1 MDTPLH
7 SPDEGER
14 PSAVPATKPI
24 RSSQII
30 GFKRFFK
37 ALAHVLYGLIAII
50 LVATAGLWWWSGTD
64 SSLAQAVRLG
74 QTCCGQSLQA
84 LTIEQASGSLRSGGN
99 IGRAVWQQD
108 GLMVEARGITLAWQ
122 PWALLDGTLQ
132 LDRLAFDSVHIN
144 DQRPPAPI
152 PAAGPP
158 ETLRLPLRV
167 SLDRFSIGTLGWSG
181 PAEKVALSARDVA
194 GRYDFDGTRHA
205 LRLTRAQVAS
215 GQYSGSATLTADS
228 PLTLR
233 ADLKGALSVAIPTAI
248 PTASPAS
255 NPKTNGDKNQQ
266 AKPPAPAPLAL
277 TFDATAT
284 GALRALQVNAALQL
298 ATGTDPLGQ
307 PRQPRAKL
315 VATVTPWAA
324 QPFSGLD
331 ADFQDLDIAAFLA
344 TAPHTLLTGRAT
356 VQPLQSRPGSAPAVQ
371 AGDVQAQLQLTNGL
385 AGPLDQQRL
394 PLEKLDA
401 TGQWQHG
408 RGMLQTLKALGA
420 GGELVASGE
429 WTHTSTAAAGAASAN
444 VSGQSK
450 TSVPPPAPTQS
461 WKLQA
466 TLKNINPAKLHSQ
479 LAALPLDG
487 QAAVQSQGQAIG
499 FDASVAAAKAS
510 TPSSSQAQATR
521 PDDLL
526 RQLRQ
531 LRLQSAQATGSW
543 LNAPQGATLVLS
555 ALRVRSDD
563 AELSGQLQ
571 AQLDVN
577 NVARSG
583 AGKLQFT
590 APGVDARL
598 DGDISQTSGAGGV
611 SINGKDA
618 AKALRW
624 LQKIPAMPVQL
635 QNATAVGSAAFTARW
650 QGGWQDPSLQAQLAV
665 PSLDWRMT
673 SGDTATATTT
683 TPSTS
688 TSAPLASN
696 APTLKLRGA
705 QATLSGRLS
714 QAQVSAQGQLES
726 GEQRFALQLVMDA
739 GRKNVSSSSAPS
751 WQGVLKQLK
760 LSAQDPALGN
770 GAWQLATSSPVT
782 FKWTP
787 ATTPSNATASTAGK
801 AKLSVEG
808 GIESKVESGLFE
820 TSAGQAV
827 LTSPAAAIAPTAI
840 TNLSSASALAQTA
853 PATALLTWQPVRWQP
868 GAFTTAGKLTGLP
881 MAWLTVL
888 AGPQMAS
895 MGLSGNLVFDA
906 DWDARLTDTLSLKA
920 SLARSSGD
928 ITLQPEAAQ
937 VGAARIAAGIKQAR
951 LSLESIGDAVTLALR
966 WDSERAGSAE
976 GQLKTSLKR
985 ATGADQSAGDM
996 ALGGWLWPLN
1006 APLAGQLR
1014 AQLPRVGVWS
1024 ALAPPGWRVRG
1035 SLAANINIAG
1045 TRAAPQLAGDLQA
1058 NDLALRSVV
1067 DGIEFGGGRLR
1078 AQLDGTRMLIQEF
1091 TLQGAGPKGAGG
1103 TLAAQGEAR
1112 WQDGQP
1118 QVVMT
1123 ARLERLRAS
1132 IRTDRQITLSG
1143 NLQAS
1148 LQGQLSQ
1155 FGGTLRVD
1163 QARIVLPEESTPT
1176 LGDDV
1181 VVRGPAGSTRGSVP
1195 EVKVSRVQVA
1205 PIKQSRPLLRL
1216 NVALDMGEDFRVQGK
1231 GIDTL
1236 VRGTLSLSGES
1247 LTEPRLVGT
1256 LNTFGGQYKAYGQR
1270 LDVERGLLRFTGS
1283 VDNPTLDILA
1293 IRPNLS
1299 QRVGV
1304 QILGTALLPRVRLY
1318 AEPELPDA
1326 EKLSWLVLGQ
1336 PLGAG
1341 GGQAALLQQAALAL
1355 FGNKAGGMS
1364 GGLAASLGLD
1374 DLSFRGASSNAD
1386 GTTNQSAVTLG
1397 KRFSRN
1403 FYASYERTVSGALG
1417 TLYIFYDLSKRFTIR
1432 AQAGQQSAV
1441 DLIFTVPYD

>member
-1 MDTPLH
+1 MPAAKRA
-7 SPDEGER
+7 R
-14 PSAVPATKPI
+14 PS
-24 RSSQII
+24 R
-30 GFKRFFK
+30 FKQGFK
-37 ALAHVLYGLIAII
+37 ALAYVLSGLSAIFFIAI
-50 LVATAGLWWWSGTD
+50 AALWWWAGTD
-64 SSLAQAVRLG
+64 ASLAQAVRLG
-74 QTCCGQSLQA
+74 QTCCGQPLQG
-84 LTIEQASGSLRSGGN
+84 LTLEQVSGSLRSGGS
-99 IGRAVWQQD
+99 IGHVVWQQD
-108 GLMVEARGITLAWQ
+108 GLTVKAHGISLAWQ
-122 PWALLDGTLQ
+122 VWALLDGRLQ
-132 LDRLAFDSVHIN
+132 LDHLTVDSVQIT
-144 DQRPPAPI
+144 DQRPPAAA
-152 PAAGPP
+152 PALGPP
-158 ETLRLPLRV
+158 DTLRLPLEI
-167 SLDRFSIGTLGWSG
+167 SLDRFSIGMLGWAG
-181 PAEKVALSARDVA
+181 PAGGAALSAGTVA

-205 LRLTRAQVAS
+205 LQLTGAQVAS

-228 PLTLR
+228 PLTLK
-233 ADLKGALSVAIPTAI
+233 ASLKGALRVVIPA
-248 PTASPAS
+248 ASS
-255 NPKTNGDKNQQ
+255 NAGKQ
-266 AKPPAPAPLAL
+266 AALPAPLAL
-277 TFDATAT
+277 TFEAAVA
-284 GALRALQVNAALQL
+284 GALRTLQVNAALQL
-298 ATGTDPLGQ
+298 ATGTDQ

-315 VATVTPWAA
+315 VATITPWAA
-324 QPFSGLD
+324 QPFSNLD
-331 ADFQDLDIAAFLA
+331 ADFKDLDIAAFLA
-344 TAPHTLLTGRAT
+344 AAPHTLLTGRAS
-356 VQPLQSRPGSAPAVQ
+356 VQPIQGTAAGALTAQ

-385 AGPLDQQRL
+385 AGSLDQQRL

-401 TGQWQHG
+401 TGQWQQG

-420 GGELVASGE
+420 GGELVASGQ
-429 WTHTSTAAAGAASAN
+429 WAKTGAAAADVASA
-444 VSGQSK
+444 SAPSK
-450 TSVPPPAPTQS
+450 VPATAQAHTQGS
-461 WKLQA
+461 QGWKLQA

-487 QAAVQSQGQAIG
+487 QAAVQSQGEAIG
-499 FDASVAAAKAS
+499 FDASVAAAKAR
-510 TPSSSQAQATR
+510 TPSSGTSGTAVTA
-521 PDDLL
+521 PFNDLR
-526 RQLRQ
+526 RQLLQ
-531 LRLQSAQATGSW
+531 LRLQSASATGNWRS
-543 LNAPQGATLVLS
+543 AADGATLVLS

-563 AELSGQLQ
+563 AELGGQLQ
-571 AQLDVN
+571 AQFDPLNAV
-577 NVARSG
+577 RSAQG
-583 AGKLQFT
+583 RLQFT
-590 APGVDARL
+590 APGVDAGV
-598 DGDISQTSGAGGV
+598 DGEISQTSGAGEV

-624 LQKIPAMPVQL
+624 LQKIPGIPMQL
-635 QNATAVGSAAFTARW
+635 QSATATGSAFLTSRW
-650 QGGWQDPSLQAQLAV
+650 QGGWQDPNLQAQLAM
-665 PSLDWRMT
+665 PALDWRMAP
-673 SGDTATATTT
+673 GVAATPVATP
-683 TPSTS
+683 TPTPTPTPGSTS
-688 TSAPLASN
+688 TPPASN
-696 APTLKLRGA
+696 APALKFRA
-705 QATLSGRLS
+705 VQATLSGRLS
-714 QAQVSAQGQLES
+714 QAQISAQGRLES
-726 GEQRFALQLVMDA
+726 GEQRFAMQLAIDA
-739 GRKNVSSSSAPS
+739 GRKNASVPSLPS

-760 LSAQDPALGN
+760 LSAEDPALGN
-770 GAWQLATSSPVT
+770 AAWQLAIRSPVT
-782 FKWTP
+782 LKWTP
-787 ATTPSNATASTAGK
+787 ANAPESVKNPTAGK
-801 AKLSVEG
+801 TKNS
-808 GIESKVESGLFE
+808 VESGLLE
-820 TSAGQAV
+820 TSAGEAV
-827 LTSPAAAIAPTAI
+827 LTSPAITISPTAI
-840 TNLSSASALAQTA
+840 TTTSLIAPSTQTLSQAGAS
-853 PATALLTWQPVRWQP
+853 TALLSWQPVRWRA
-868 GAFTTAGKLTGLP
+868 GEFTTAGKLTGLP
-881 MAWLTVL
+881 MAWLTLL

-895 MGLSGNLVFDA
+895 MGLSGNLVLDA

-928 ITLQPEAAQ
+928 ITLQAEAAQ

-976 GQLKTSLKR
+976 GQIKTSLKR
-985 ATGADQSAGDM
+985 ATGVEQSAGDI

-1014 AQLPRVGVWS
+1014 AQLPRIGVWS

-1035 SLAANINIAG
+1035 SLGANIDITG

-1058 NDLALRSVV
+1058 SDLALRSVV
-1067 DGIEFGGGRLR
+1067 DGVEFGSGRLR

-1091 TLQGAGPKGAGG
+1091 TLQGAGSKGAGG
-1103 TLAAQGEAR
+1103 TLTAQGEAR

-1118 QVVMT
+1118 QVAMT

-1195 EVKVSRVQVA
+1195 GVKVSRVQVA
-1205 PIKQSRPLLRL
+1205 PAKQTRPLLRL

-1270 LDVERGLLRFTGS
+1270 LDVDRGLLRFTGV

-1293 IRPNLS
+1293 IRPNS
-1299 QRVGV
+1299 IQTGQRVGV

-1318 AEPELPDA
+1318 SEPELPDA

-1336 PLGAG
+1336 PSSAG
-1341 GGQAALLQQAALAL
+1341 GGEAALLQQAALAL

-1374 DLSFRGASSNAD
+1374 DLSFRGASTNAD
-1386 GTTNQSAVTLG
+1386 GTASQSAVTLG

-1403 FYASYERTVSGALG
+1403 FYASYERTVSSALG

-1441 DLIFTVPYD
+1441 DLIFTMPYD

>member
-1 MDTPLH
+1 MGTPLPG
-7 SPDEGER
+7 SDESEGEGAR
-14 PSAVPATKPI
+14 EGTGPPAVPATKHI
-24 RSSQII
+24 R
-30 GFKRFFK
+30 FKRSFK

-50 LVATAGLWWWSGTD
+50 LIAIAGFWWWAGTD

-74 QTCCGQSLQA
+74 QTCCGQILQA
-84 LTIEQASGSLRSGGN
+84 LTIEQASGSLRSGGT
-99 IGRAVWQQD
+99 IERAVWQQD
-108 GLMVEARGITLAWQ
+108 GLTVEARGISLAWQ

-132 LDRLAFDSVHIN
+132 LDRLAFDSVQIN
-144 DQRPPAPI
+144 DQRPPALT

-158 ETLRLPLRV
+158 ETLHLPLRV
-167 SLDRFSIGTLGWSG
+167 SLAQFSIGTLGWSG
-181 PAEKVALSARDVA
+181 PAEKAVLSARDVA
-194 GRYDFDGTRHA
+194 GRYDFDGSRHA
-205 LRLTRAQVAS
+205 LQMTHAQVAS

-228 PLTLR
+228 PLTLK
-233 ADLKGALSVAIPTAI
+233 ASLKGALRVAIPPAI
-248 PTASPAS
+248 S
-255 NPKTNGDKNQQ
+255 NAGKQ
-266 AKPPAPAPLAL
+266 AAPPAPLAL
-277 TFDATAT
+277 TFEATAA
-284 GALRALQVNAALQL
+284 GALRTLQVNAALQL
-298 ATGTDPLGQ
+298 ASRPDPLGQ

-324 QPFSGLD
+324 QPFSSLD
-331 ADFQDLDIAAFLA
+331 ADFKDLDIAAFLA
-344 TAPHTLLTGRAT
+344 AAPHTLLTGRAS
-356 VQPLQSRPGSAPAVQ
+356 VQPLQGTAAGALTAQV
-371 AGDVQAQLQLTNGL
+371 GDVQAQLQLTNGL

-394 PLEKLDA
+394 PLEKLNA

-408 RGMLQTLKALGA
+408 IGMLQTLKALGA

-429 WTHTSTAAAGAASAN
+429 WTKTGAAAANAASA
-444 VSGQSK
+444 SAPSK
-450 TSVPPPAPTQS
+450 VPATAPAQG

-466 TLKNINPAKLHSQ
+466 TLENINPAKLHSQ

-487 QAAVQSQGQAIG
+487 QATVQSQGEAIG
-499 FDASVAAAKAS
+499 FDASVAAAKTRTLAR
-510 TPSSSQAQATR
+510 TPSSGTAVTAPS
-521 PDDLL
+521 DDLS

-531 LRLQSAQATGSW
+531 LRLQSASATGNWRS
-543 LNAPQGATLVLS
+543 AADGAALVLS

-563 AELSGQLQ
+563 AEIAGQLQ
-571 AQLDVN
+571 AQFDPRNTV
-577 NVARSG
+577 RS
-583 AGKLQFT
+583 AQGKLQLM
-590 APGVDARL
+590 APGVDARV
-598 DGDISQTSGAGGV
+598 DGEISQTSGAGEV

-624 LQKIPAMPVQL
+624 LQKMPGMPVQL
-635 QNATAVGSAAFTARW
+635 QSATATGSVVLTSRW
-650 QGGWQDPSLQAQLAV
+650 QGGWQDPNLQAQLV
-665 PSLDWRMT
+665 MPSLEWRMAP
-673 SGDTATATTT
+673 GVAATPVAT
-683 TPSTS
+683 STS
-688 TSAPLASN
+688 TPGSTSTPPASN
-696 APTLKLRGA
+696 APALKFRA
-705 QATLSGRLS
+705 VQAMLSGRLS
-714 QAQVSAQGQLES
+714 QVQISAEGRLES
-726 GEQRFALQLVMDA
+726 GEQRFAMQLAMDA
-739 GRKNVSSSSAPS
+739 GYKNAPAPSLPS
-751 WQGVLKQLK
+751 WQGTLKQLK
-760 LSAQDPALGN
+760 LSAADPALGN
-770 GAWQLATSSPVT
+770 AAWQLATSSPVT
-782 FKWTP
+782 VKWTP
-787 ATTPSNATASTAGK
+787 ANAPESVKNPTAGK
-801 AKLSVEG
+801 AKNS
-808 GIESKVESGLFE
+808 VESGLLE

-827 LTSPAAAIAPTAI
+827 LTSPAITIAPNAI
-840 TNLSSASALAQTA
+840 TTTSLITPLAQALSQASAST
-853 PATALLTWQPVRWQP
+853 PLLSWQPVRWRA
-868 GAFTTAGKLTGLP
+868 GEFTTAGKLTGLP

-920 SLARSSGD
+920 SLVRSSGD
-928 ITLQPEAAQ
+928 ITLQAEAAQ

-976 GQLKTSLKR
+976 GQLKTSFKR
-985 ATGADQSAGDM
+985 ATGVDQSAGDM
-996 ALGGWLWPLN
+996 ALGGWLRPLN

-1045 TRAAPQLAGDLQA
+1045 TRVAPQLTGDLQA

-1067 DGIEFGGGRLR
+1067 DGVEFGSGRLR

-1091 TLQGAGPKGAGG
+1091 TLQGAGSRGTGG
-1103 TLAAQGEAR
+1103 TLTAQGEAR

-1148 LQGQLSQ
+1148 LQGQLTQ

-1195 EVKVSRVQVA
+1195 EVKISRVQVTPA
-1205 PIKQSRPLLRL
+1205 KQSRPLLRL

-1270 LDVERGLLRFTGS
+1270 LDVERGLLRFTGA

-1336 PLGAG
+1336 PSSAG

-1374 DLSFRGASSNAD
+1374 DLSFRGASTNAD
-1386 GTTNQSAVTLG
+1386 GTASQSAVTLG

-1417 TLYIFYDLSKRFTIR
+1417 TLYIFYDLSKRFTLR

>member
-1 MDTPLH
+1 MGTPLFGA
-7 SPDEGER
+7 DEGTQ
-14 PSAVPATKPI
+14 PPAIPTAKRI
-24 RSSQII
+24 RSSR
-30 GFKRFFK
+30 FKQGFK
-37 ALAHVLYGLIAII
+37 ALGYVLYGLLAIIFIAI
-50 LVATAGLWWWSGTD
+50 AAGWWWAGTD

-74 QTCCGQSLQA
+74 QTCCGQPLQA
-84 LTIEQASGSLRSGGN
+84 LTIGQASGSLRSGGSVK
-99 IGRAVWQQD
+99 GAVWQLD
-108 GLMVEARGITLAWQ
+108 GLTVEARGITLAWQ
-122 PWALLDGTLQ
+122 PWTLLDGTLQ
-132 LDRLAFDSVHIN
+132 LDHLTIDSVQIN
-144 DQRPPAPI
+144 DQRPPTA
-152 PAAGPP
+152 AAGPP

-167 SLDRFSIGTLGWSG
+167 SLDKFSIGTLGWAG
-181 PAEKVALSARDVA
+181 PAEGAALSANGVA

-205 LRLTRAQVAS
+205 LRLTSAQIAS
-215 GQYSGSATLTADS
+215 GQYSGNATLTADS
-228 PLTLR
+228 PLTLK
-233 ADLKGALSVAIPTAI
+233 ADLKGALSVAIPTA
-248 PTASPAS
+248 SPAA
-255 NPKTNGDKNQQ
+255 NGDRNKQV
-266 AKPPAPAPLAL
+266 KPPALSPLAL
-277 TFDATAT
+277 TFDATAA
-284 GALRALQVNAALQL
+284 GPLRVLQVNAALQL
-298 ATGTDPLGQ
+298 ASRTDQ

-344 TAPHTLLTGRAT
+344 TAPHTLLTGRAS
-356 VQPLQSRPGSAPAVQ
+356 VQPLQNRPVGAPAVQ
-371 AGDVQAQLQLTNGL
+371 TGDVQAQLQLTNGL

-401 TGQWQHG
+401 TGQWQQG
-408 RGMLQTLKALGA
+408 SGMLQTLKAFGA

-429 WTHTSTAAAGAASAN
+429 WTHTGTIAGAASAAN
-444 VSGQSK
+444 VRGQPK
-450 TSVPPPAPTQS
+450 TPAPTPAPTSAPTQS

-487 QAAVQSQGQAIG
+487 QAAVQSQGQAVG

-510 TPSSSQAQATR
+510 APPSGKAQAER

-531 LRLQSAQATGSW
+531 LRLQSARATGSW
-543 LNAPQGATLVLS
+543 LSAPQGATLVLS
-555 ALRVRSDD
+555 ALNVRSDD

-571 AQLDVN
+571 VQLDPHN
-577 NVARSG
+577 AAQSG
-583 AGKLQFT
+583 KGKLQLT
-590 APGVDARL
+590 APGVDARI
-598 DGDISQTSGAGGV
+598 DGAISQTSGAGEV

-624 LQKIPAMPVQL
+624 LQKLPGIPAQL
-635 QNATAVGSAAFTARW
+635 QSATASGNAALTARW
-650 QGGWQDPSLQAQLAV
+650 QGGWQDPSLQAQLAI
-665 PSLDWRMT
+665 PSLDWRMIPGVSAIPVPANASISTPPT
-673 SGDTATATTT
+673 S
-683 TPSTS
+683 
-688 TSAPLASN
+688 SAPA
-696 APTLKLRGA
+696 LKFRDV

-714 QAQVSAQGQLES
+714 QAQISAEGRMES
-726 GEQRFALQLVMDA
+726 GEQRYALQLAMDA
-739 GRKNVSSSSAPS
+739 GRKNAPASSAPS

-770 GAWQLATSSPVT
+770 GAWQLATRNPVA

-787 ATTPSNATASTAGK
+787 ATAPPNAAASTAVNTK
-801 AKLSVEG
+801 S
-808 GIESKVESGLFE
+808 SFESGVFE

-827 LTSPAAAIAPTAI
+827 LTSPAITITPTALTTI
-840 TNLSSASALAQTA
+840 SSTSALAQTA
-853 PATALLTWQPVRWQP
+853 PANALLAWQPVRWQP

-881 MAWLTVL
+881 MAWLALL

-928 ITLQPEAAQ
+928 ITLQAEAAQ
-937 VGAARIAAGIKQAR
+937 VGAAHTAPTTRIAAGIKQAS

-976 GQLKTSLKR
+976 GQLKTSFKR
-985 ATGADQSAGDM
+985 ATGVEQSAGDI
-996 ALGGWLWPLN
+996 ALGGWVWPLN
-1006 APLAGQLR
+1006 APLAGELR
-1014 AQLPRVGVWS
+1014 AQLPRIGVWS

-1035 SLAANINIAG
+1035 SLGANINITG
-1045 TRAAPQLAGDLQA
+1045 TRAAPQLTGDLQA

-1067 DGIEFGGGRLR
+1067 DGIEFGNGRLR
-1078 AQLDGTRMLIQEF
+1078 AQLDGTRMLIEEF
-1091 TLQGAGPKGAGG
+1091 TLQGAGPRGTGG
-1103 TLAAQGEAR
+1103 TLTAQGEAL
-1112 WQDGQP
+1112 WLGGQP
-1118 QVVMT
+1118 GVT
-1123 ARLERLRAS
+1123 LNARLERLRAS

-1143 NLQAS
+1143 DLQAS
-1148 LQGQLSQ
+1148 LEGKLTQ
-1155 FGGTLRVD
+1155 FGGTLKVD
-1163 QARIVLPEESTPT
+1163 QARIVLPEEGTPT

-1181 VVRGPAGSTRGSVP
+1181 VVRSPAGSTRGSVP
-1195 EVKVSRVQVA
+1195 ETKVPRVQVTQA
-1205 PIKQSRPLLRL
+1205 KQVQPLLKL
-1216 NVALDMGEDFRVQGK
+1216 NVALDMGQDFRVQGK

-1236 VRGTLSLSGES
+1236 VRGTLTLSGES
-1247 LTEPRLVGT
+1247 LTAPRLAGT
-1256 LNTFGGQYKAYGQR
+1256 LSTLGGQYKAYGQR
-1270 LDVERGLLRFTGS
+1270 LDVERGLLRFTGA

-1318 AEPELPDA
+1318 SEPELPDA

-1336 PLGAG
+1336 PSSAG
-1341 GGQAALLQQAALAL
+1341 GGEAALLQQAALAL

-1374 DLSFRGASSNAD
+1374 DLSFRGASTNAD
-1386 GTTNQSAVTLG
+1386 GTTSQSAVTLG

>member
-1 MDTPLH
+1 MGALRPG
-7 SPDEGER
+7 PDEG
-14 PSAVPATKPI
+14 ALAHDTPAAKRI
-24 RSSQII
+24 R
-30 GFKRFFK
+30 FKRCFK
-37 ALAHVLYGLIAII
+37 ALAHVLYGLTAIVLI
-50 LVATAGLWWWSGTD
+50 ATAGFWWWAGTD

-84 LTIEQASGSLRSGGN
+84 LTIEQASGSLRSGGT
-99 IGRAVWQQD
+99 IERAVWQQD
-108 GLMVEARGITLAWQ
+108 GLTVEARGISLAWQ

-132 LDRLAFDSVHIN
+132 LDRLAFDSVQIN
-144 DQRPPAPI
+144 DQRPPALT

-167 SLDRFSIGTLGWSG
+167 ALDRFSIGTLGWSG
-181 PAEKVALSARDVA
+181 PAEKAVLSARDVA
-194 GRYDFDGTRHA
+194 GRYDFDGSRHA
-205 LRLTRAQVAS
+205 LQMTHAQVAS

-233 ADLKGALSVAIPTAI
+233 ADLKGALRVVTPAAINNA
-248 PTASPAS
+248 
-255 NPKTNGDKNQQ
+255 GQQ
-266 AKPPAPAPLAL
+266 AAPSAPLAL
-277 TFDATAT
+277 TFEATAA
-284 GALRALQVNAALQL
+284 GALRTLEVNADLQL
-298 ATGTDPLGQ
+298 ATGTDQL
-307 PRQPRAKL
+307 RQPRAKL
-315 VATVTPWAA
+315 AATVTPWAA
-324 QPFSGLD
+324 QPLSSLD
-331 ADFQDLDIAAFLA
+331 ADFKDLDIAAFLA
-344 TAPHTLLTGRAT
+344 SAPHTLLTGRAS
-356 VQPLQSRPGSAPAVQ
+356 VQPIQGTASGALTAQV
-371 AGDVQAQLQLTNGL
+371 GDVQAQLQLTNAL

-401 TGQWQHG
+401 TGQLQQG

-420 GGELVASGE
+420 GGQLVASGQ
-429 WTHTSTAAAGAASAN
+429 WAKTGAAATDAASA
-444 VSGQSK
+444 SASPK
-450 TSVPPPAPTQS
+450 VPATAPAQG

-466 TLKNINPAKLHSQ
+466 TLENINPAKLHSQ

-487 QAAVQSQGQAIG
+487 QATVQSQGEAIG
-499 FDASVAAAKAS
+499 FDASVAMAKTRTPARTPAR
-510 TPSSSQAQATR
+510 TPSSGTAVTAPS
-521 PDDLL
+521 DDLS

-531 LRLQSAQATGSW
+531 LRLQSARATGNWRST
-543 LNAPQGATLVLS
+543 ADGATLVLS
-555 ALRVRSDD
+555 VLRVRSDD
-563 AELSGQLQ
+563 AGLGGQLQ
-571 AQLDVN
+571 AQFDPRNTV
-577 NVARSG
+577 RS
-583 AGKLQFT
+583 AQGKLQFM
-590 APGVDARL
+590 APGVDARI
-598 DGDISQTSGAGGV
+598 DGQISQTSGAGEV

-624 LQKIPAMPVQL
+624 LQKMPGMPVHL
-635 QNATAVGSAAFTARW
+635 QSATATGSASLTSRW
-650 QGGWQDPSLQAQLAV
+650 QGGWQDPNLQARLAV

-673 SGDTATATTT
+673 SGDAATTLSA
-683 TPSTS
+683 STHLS
-688 TSAPLASN
+688 SSAPA
-696 APTLKLRGA
+696 LKLRGV
-705 QATLSGRLS
+705 QATLTGRLS
-714 QAQVSAQGQLES
+714 QAQISAEGRLES
-726 GEQRFALQLVMDA
+726 GEQRFALQLAMDA
-739 GRKNVSSSSAPS
+739 GRKNASSSSAPS
-751 WQGVLKQLK
+751 WQGVLRQLR
-760 LSAQDPALGN
+760 LSAQAPALGN

-782 FKWTP
+782 VKWTP
-787 ATTPSNATASTAGK
+787 ATAPPNKAASTAGK
-801 AKLSVEG
+801 AKG
-808 GIESKVESGLFE
+808 GIESKIQSGLFE
-820 TSAGQAV
+820 TGAGQAV
-827 LTSPAAAIAPTAI
+827 LTSPTLSISPTAV
-840 TNLSSASALAQTA
+840 TTPSSASALAQTA
-853 PATALLTWQPVRWQP
+853 PAAALLTWQPVRWQP

-881 MAWLTVL
+881 MAWLTAL

-920 SLARSSGD
+920 SLVRSSGD
-928 ITLQPEAAQ
+928 ITLQAEAAQ
-937 VGAARIAAGIKQAR
+937 VGAARIAAGVQQAR
-951 LSLESIGDAVTLALR
+951 LSLESIGDAVTLAVR
-966 WDSERAGSAE
+966 WNSERAGSAE
-976 GQLKTSLKR
+976 GQLKTSFKR
-985 ATGADQSAGDM
+985 ATGADQSAGGM

-1035 SLAANINIAG
+1035 SLGANISIAG
-1045 TRAAPQLAGDLQA
+1045 TRAAPQLTGDLQA

-1091 TLQGAGPKGAGG
+1091 TLQGAGPKGTGG
-1103 TLAAQGEAR
+1103 MLTATGQAHWL
-1112 WQDGQP
+1112 DGQP
-1118 QVVMT
+1118 SVALN
-1123 ARLERLRAS
+1123 ARLDRLRAS

-1143 NLQAS
+1143 DLKGS
-1148 LQGQLSQ
+1148 LEGQLSQ
-1155 FGGTLRVD
+1155 FDGTLRVD

-1181 VVRGPAGSTRGSVP
+1181 VVRGPAGSTRAALP
-1195 EVKVSRVQVA
+1195 EVKASRLHIVA
-1205 PIKQSRPLLRL
+1205 PAKQNRPLLRL
-1216 NVALDMGEDFRVQGK
+1216 NVALDMGQDFRVQGK

-1236 VRGTLSLSGES
+1236 VRGTLNLSGES
-1247 LTEPRLVGT
+1247 LTEPRLAGT

-1270 LDVERGLLRFTGS
+1270 LDVERGLLRFTGA

-1293 IRPNLS
+1293 IRPNPIQTG

-1318 AEPELPDA
+1318 AQPELPDA

-1336 PLGAG
+1336 PLGAD

-1355 FGNKAGGMS
+1355 FGNKAGAMS

-1386 GTTNQSAVTLG
+1386 GTTNQGAVTLG

-1417 TLYIFYDLSKRFTIR
+1417 TLYIFYDLSKRLTIR